1 MSIDFY
7 LRLDAAQLAS
17 LRFEHLESHIDA
29 DLADLAR
36 QARYE
41 GAWLSE
47 GIEGYT
53 EWVDS
58 ARAGYSIGW
67 DWIVQP
73 PTGLL
78 ALKAHSIRTNIMLME
93 ADGSDAGRS
102 RTELHLAEL
111 LESWSWSDAVLST
124 LQQSSQ
130 HLSR

>member
-7 LRLDAAQLAS
+7 LRLDAAKLAQ

-29 DLADLAR
+29 DLSDLAI
-36 QARYE
+36 QARCE
-41 GAWLSE
+41 GAWLTE

-67 DWIVQP
+67 DWVVQP

-78 ALKAHSIRTNIMLME
+78 AMKAHSIRTNIMLTQP
-93 ADGSDAGRS
+93 DGSDAGRS

-111 LESWSWSDAVLST
+111 LQSWSWPDTVLTT
-124 LQQSSQ
+124 LKQSSQ
-130 HLSR
+130 QLVR